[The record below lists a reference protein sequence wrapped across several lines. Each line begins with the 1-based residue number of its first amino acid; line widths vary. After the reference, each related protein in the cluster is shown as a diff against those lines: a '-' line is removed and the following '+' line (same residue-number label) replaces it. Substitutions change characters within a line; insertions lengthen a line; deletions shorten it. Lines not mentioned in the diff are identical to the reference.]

1 MNYPPYHLS
10 NRTRSI
16 IFAVFTGVFLIA
28 APTLSLYTA
37 GYRLNTGSFGI
48 SRIGVLSVDIIPKD
62 ATTLLNGKMVGT
74 SLPLRLTNLTPGT
87 YNLRIEKSGYL
98 PLIKDI
104 VIEQNKTTYIKD
116 LSLFAPTNPDPVEL
130 NDTLRDI
137 AWSFNGNFLVEKF
150 QVGTST
156 KLTMFDT
163 IQELTTP
170 IETKHPDT
178 EQNIFWSEKSN
189 TVAILEQQTSSTNV
203 MVLAGAA
210 PLQKTSLKI
219 FGHVSN
225 WQWKQNFYKDMFVV
239 RSGQLVYT
247 FDTTKVSDPQTLST
261 TSSLWYVDNDDQDW
275 FFDENSKS
283 LIGEKENLYLGVSDV
298 KKIVDINKNRA
309 IVQTNAGLTI
319 VVRDDKKEVKNISTT
334 NFFYDDNRKEYI
346 AWSPWELW
354 TVYQDGHVTLLNR
367 MSEAIVQVA
376 ALDETGQ
383 LLVVTSDKLLGFNPG
398 YYLTQEILS
407 GVHVEKAAVN
417 EETRT
422 IYFFGTWNQKK
433 GLYKLKY

>member
-10 NRTRSI
+10 NRARSI

-37 GYRLNTGSFGI
+37 GYRFNTGSFGI

-98 PLIKDI
+98 PLVKDI

-150 QVGTST
+150 QVGSST

-163 IQELTTP
+163 MQELTTP
-170 IETKHPDT
+170 IETQHTGIEP
-178 EQNIFWSEKSN
+178 NIFWSEKSN
-189 TVAILEQQTSSTNV
+189 TVALLEQQTSSTNV

-219 FGHVSN
+219 FGPVSN

-239 RSGQLVYT
+239 RSAQLVYT
-247 FDTTKVSDPQTLST
+247 FDTTKVSDPQTLSR

-319 VVRDDKKEVKNISTT
+319 AVRDDKKEVKNISTT

-407 GVHVEKAAVN
+407 GVNVEKAAVN